1 MISRTELIEEQLLRE
16 AIRKI
21 IKNKSILSEATA
33 NASSPD
39 APYDITAMNFLRTL
53 LQNILPKIESSYK
66 SLTTSKNQRD
76 SFRAHTLNGVDDLL
90 KTVDTAPEDG
100 DAIDVREDIDL
111 EEEVEISVGESDP
124 PDDEEGF
131 IDITDEEPEEE
142 PSEEETF
149 GIGISADGLD
159 NTGRNA
165 AYTSFKDIST
175 QIENAYAKIDSDSVV
190 ASDKVPELSRASSIE
205 EVELDEV
212 TSGIPERKVFKAYL
226 LKNLDLYFDRFEEEL
241 ATNPESPEI
250 PV

>member
-190 ASDKVPELSRASSIE
+190 ASDKVPELARAGSIE